1 MCWFINLQAPVMHT
15 STLFRFWWHKRGW
28 AGLKKTR
35 QRQMS
40 FGRCEA
46 KTWYLIHFIWLRS
59 NLALPCLVSVKI
71 FTQKL
76 KLDQNVELVE
86 ASNLSTVCFKA
97 DGSLFQLSTACYRSQ
112 QLFPAIKAVNPRPLW
127 LTFYNPL
134 LVEKSDHGRAL
145 PAKRTQVFRNSSQIN
160 DPGEL

>member
-40 FGRCEA
+40 FGRCET
-46 KTWYLIHFIWLRS
+46 KTWYPVYRAKVQL
-59 NLALPCLVSVKI
+59 LPCLVTEKI
-71 FTQKL
+71 LSQKL
-76 KLDQNVELVE
+76 KFVQDVELVE
-86 ASNLSTVCFKA
+86 ASNLSTACFKA
-97 DGSLFQLSTACYRSQ
+97 DGSLFQLSTACFRSQ
-112 QLFPAIKAVNPRPLW
+112 QLVPAIKAVNPRPLW

-160 DPGEL
+160 DPGTGEL